1 MSKLPPF
8 TLNHQDARA
17 SKIGHVSTDRH
28 KAQSPGPAN
37 VSGHTEH
44 RTQVSTYFT
53 KIPQPG
59 QQPEI
64 LYNGDRQWANVT
76 MTLETAGPVA
86 VGQSQQL
93 SPVLSGKGV
102 LLETDVPFTLTIAKG
117 TRLYI
122 LSTSINRVKLVIEPF
137 AWLETITG
145 LIGTL
150 IGAVSSAP
158 QSVRD
163 IIASKL

>member
-1 MSKLPPF
+1 MNK
-8 TLNHQDARA
+8 TGYTNNHQAARS
-17 SKIGHVSTDRH
+17 SKIGYASTNRH
-28 KAQSPGPAN
+28 QAQSPGPAS
-37 VSGHTEH
+37 VSGHSEH

-53 KIPQPG
+53 KIPVDG
-59 QQPEI
+59 AEPEI
-64 LYNGDRQWANVT
+64 LYNGDRMWANVT

-93 SPVLSGKGV
+93 SPVLSGKGI
-102 LLETDVPFTLTIAKG
+102 LLETDVPLTLTIAKG

-122 LSTSINRVKLVIEPF
+122 RSTSINRVKLIIEPF

-150 IGAVSSAP
+150 IGAVSGAP

-163 IIASKL
+163 IIESKL